1 VPVTDRAKPCP
12 GEIENWKW
20 KMIDRRKNEILDLSF
35 QFALDIIEVYKHL
48 KNSNEYVMSK
58 QLLRSGTSIG
68 ANINEAQ
75 AALTKKEFISKMSI
89 SLKESWETRYWL
101 ELLVKSKY
109 LSDYKKNFQIQK
121 DIESII
127 NMLTKIIKSSQNNL

>member
-1 VPVTDRAKPCP
+1 
-12 GEIENWKW
+12 
-20 KMIDRRKNEILDLSF
+20 MIDRRKNEILDLSF
-35 QFALDIIEVYKHL
+35 RFALDIIEVYKYL
-48 KNSNEYVMSK
+48 KNSSEYVMSK

-101 ELLVKSKY
+101 ELLVKWNFYRIIRKNSKY
-109 LSDYKKNFQIQK
+109 KKI
-121 DIESII
+121 
-127 NMLTKIIKSSQNNL
+127 LNLLFIC